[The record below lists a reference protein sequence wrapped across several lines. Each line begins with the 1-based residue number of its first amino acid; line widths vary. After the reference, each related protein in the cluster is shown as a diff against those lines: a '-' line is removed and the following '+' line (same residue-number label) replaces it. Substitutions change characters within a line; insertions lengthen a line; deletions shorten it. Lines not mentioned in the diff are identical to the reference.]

1 MQSLK
6 NPDLNISSLQYG
18 LSSPP
23 HSVFTP
29 ESFRSLLFRSSSLR
43 LEEWELRTEDR
54 VSQVLSERLQP
65 LSLLRQ
71 QEVKKTPNKHTNQN
85 KQTNKQKKCA
95 VDFKDTDY

>member
-54 VSQVLSERLQP
+54 VSQILSERLQP

-71 QEVKKTPNKHTNQN
+71 QEVKKKTPNKHTDQN
-85 KQTNKQKKCA
+85 KQANKKTLKCA
-95 VDFKDTDY
+95 IYTDY

>member
-1 MQSLK
+1 MVSIEYDLNGLYMQSLK

-29 ESFRSLLFRSSSLR
+29 ESFRSLSFRSSSLR

-54 VSQVLSERLQP
+54 VSQILSERLQP

-71 QEVKKTPNKHTNQN
+71 QEVKKP
-85 KQTNKQKKCA
+85 KQTHKPK
-95 VDFKDTDY
+95 